1 MAPSHAMSKV
11 GKKRGNRP
19 GRRSVRV
26 VVRLEWDQAARLDRW
41 RKGLTG
47 NPKRPEAMRRLIEHA
62 LPGSHRATRS
72 ARRCTKH
79 QNLLPRQSRALLTNL
94 GRLPNAQGLS
104 DALFMDQGSFATFAP
119 TCQTRKDNRCRRRG
133 DPMKQRDVCFW
144 HKADMPAHSTDV
156 RFWG

>member
-1 MAPSHAMSKV
+1 MSKV

-62 LPGSHRATRS
+62 LPGSHRGHQISETVHKASELAAKTIESLADKSRPPTER
-72 ARRCTKH
+72 ARAKRRLIH
-79 QNLLPRQSRALLTNL
+79 GPREFRNIRAD
-94 GRLPNAQGLS
+94 LPNQKG
-104 DALFMDQGSFATFAP
+104 
-119 TCQTRKDNRCRRRG
+119 
-133 DPMKQRDVCFW
+133 
-144 HKADMPAHSTDV
+144 
-156 RFWG
+156 